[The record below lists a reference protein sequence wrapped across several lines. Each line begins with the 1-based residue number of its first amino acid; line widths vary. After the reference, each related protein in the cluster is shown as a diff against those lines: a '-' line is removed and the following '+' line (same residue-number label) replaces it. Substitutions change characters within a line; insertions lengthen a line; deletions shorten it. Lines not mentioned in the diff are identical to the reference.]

1 MANFLFLTWSGAG
14 NQPPAVALGHALK
27 VRGHAVTFGGYDVQ
41 RTFFTERGF
50 DFVLLGRASAAW
62 REEIPEHRFAVK
74 LRNAWASTEHLID
87 LPELLSRKP
96 YDALVVDCL
105 MFGALAAAEKTR
117 LPTVAFVHSAP
128 GALMP
133 PGGQFESR
141 ILQPVNDVRSQ
152 AGLDAVDNLWEA
164 WARFPTFSN
173 SVRELDPLAS
183 QARSFEYFGP
193 MAEPP
198 TPSGWTWP
206 WEVNGRCPL
215 LLVSFST
222 GREWNQSSR
231 VTRTL
236 EAIGVR
242 DCRALITAGPVEIDS
257 AAIPDNAIVVQ
268 RLPHDEILPQAALT
282 ITHAGHGTVSAALKH
297 GVPLL
302 CLPNKAADQPLLAAQ
317 VHELGCGLSLDG
329 DEATARE
336 IGEAIDRLL
345 REPSFTARARSLAGA
360 ICRAPGASAAV
371 ARLECV
377 AAGRIRR

>member
-41 RTFFTERGF
+41 RAFFTERGF

-105 MFGALAAAEKTR
+105 MFGALAAAEKSG
-117 LPTVAFVHSAP
+117 LPTVTFIHSAP

-141 ILQPVNDVRSQ
+141 ILETVNHVRSQ
-152 AGLDAVDNLWEA
+152 AGVDAVNNLWEA
-164 WARFPTFSN
+164 WARFPAFSN
-173 SVRELDPLAS
+173 SVRELDPLGS

-193 MAEPP
+193 MTEPP

-206 WEVNGRCPL
+206 RQADDARPL

-222 GREWNQSSR
+222 GREWDQSSR

-236 EAIGVR
+236 DAIAGR
-242 DCRALITAGPVEIDS
+242 DCRALVTAGSVEIGATPVS
-257 AAIPDNAIVVQ
+257 DNVIVVQ
-268 RLPHDEILPQAALT
+268 RLPHDEILPLTALT
-282 ITHAGHGTVSAALKH
+282 ITHAGHGTLTAALKH

-317 VHELGCGLSLDG
+317 VHGLGCGLSLDG
-329 DEATARE
+329 DAATAHE

-345 REPSFTARARSLAGA
+345 REPAFTARARSLAGIISA
-360 ICRAPGASAAV
+360 SPGVSAAV
-371 ARLECV
+371 ARLEKL
-377 AAGRIRR
+377 AKG